1 MKICRCI
8 QTNQFSQVDVRYLG
22 GRLLGALL
30 QLGSGAGRPG
40 RQVVQLSLKALQLP
54 QQNLNLQLALRQSPG
69 HLNRDRLCYTQECN
83 ITSQDIPPASLQI
96 LKDRHRSL
104 DVCGVTLE
112 PSAALF

>member
-1 MKICRCI
+1 M
-8 QTNQFSQVDVRYLG
+8 NQFSQVDVRYLG

-69 HLNRDRLCYTQECN
+69 HLNRDRLCYPQECN
-83 ITSQDIPPASLQI
+83 ALTSQDIPPASLQI